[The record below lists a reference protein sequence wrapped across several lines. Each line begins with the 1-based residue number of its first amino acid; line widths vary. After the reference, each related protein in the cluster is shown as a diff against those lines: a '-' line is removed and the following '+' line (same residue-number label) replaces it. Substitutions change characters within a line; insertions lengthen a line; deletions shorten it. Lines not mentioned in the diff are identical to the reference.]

1 MCQLVVYEG
10 HQKVAWIVQV
20 ALLPWYN
27 TKMCHNTQ
35 VICFKNNTCSIKPY
49 LLQPHFISTSP
60 DAGKRGTSLFPIVRF
75 VRQFNQMWATSRC
88 QWGQCR
94 LNLFDVTPPLWHICL
109 WNLRYRGLHIVIRND
124 KCDKTSTN
132 WFACYWIQIFSSTTH
147 SSSWSKGW
155 CWLSFVQLSWLKEE
169 WIQLQLMVTNGDQ

>member
-1 MCQLVVYEG
+1 MCQLLVNEG

-94 LNLFDVTPPLWHICL
+94 LNLFDVTPPPVWHICL

-132 WFACYWIQIFSSTTH
+132 WFACYWIQIFQALHILQVEAKVDVDWALYSYL
-147 SSSWSKGW
+147 GW
-155 CWLSFVQLSWLKEE
+155 RR
-169 WIQLQLMVTNGDQ
+169 NGFSCT